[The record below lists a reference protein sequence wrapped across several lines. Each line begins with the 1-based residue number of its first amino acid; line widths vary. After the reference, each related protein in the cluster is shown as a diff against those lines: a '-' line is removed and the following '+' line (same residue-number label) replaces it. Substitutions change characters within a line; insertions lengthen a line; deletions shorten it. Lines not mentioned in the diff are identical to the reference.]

1 MTLVRGDIVKKIRLE
16 NKLECLLETKYS
28 ALHLQAKAEPT
39 QIYSL
44 NLPHTKSKLEALL
57 QMLE

>member
-1 MTLVRGDIVKKIRLE
+1 M
-16 NKLECLLETKYS
+16 NKLECLPETKFS

-39 QIYSL
+39 QIYYL
-44 NLPHTKSKLEALL
+44 NLPHTKSKLQALL